1 MLTLTR
7 RSGESIRIGEDILVV
22 IKEVHGQQV
31 KLSIQAPP
39 KVRVLRE
46 ELYQKLLEANR
57 AAQHTLPES
66 IESWLEESGK

>member
-22 IKEVHGQQV
+22 IKEVQGQQV
-31 KLSIQAPP
+31 KLSIQAPR

-46 ELYQKLLEANR
+46 ELYQKLLEANQ
-57 AAQHTLPES
+57 AAQHTSPES
-66 IESWLEESGK
+66 IESWLDGE